1 LGANKQYR
9 REAVRWYVIIFLFSW
24 CVPVVEHLTNT
35 YSFLQSFEKEL
46 SPQLFLDGMLKSRGY
61 CTRNYCSLEGGYY
74 CKPTV
79 LQTASYGTRLI
90 EVIRHSNE
98 DLLKKM
104 LESGISPNPCNAFG
118 ESAIHMVC
126 RRGDYKLLKV
136 LKDAGCSLQVTD
148 DFGRTPLHDAC
159 WTADPHFEIVEM
171 ILDTDER
178 LLHMVDCRGSSPLS
192 YIKRESWAKWIAFFQ
207 SKVEKYW
214 PERDI
219 SKQGEEP
226 PPVLCSLAQHSQPI
240 KDPANAIPL
249 DAAQLISSG
258 KMTPDDYLAVCG
270 ARPATHCNIAVP
282 PSAAPVQHLQHQL
295 TL

>member
-1 LGANKQYR
+1 
-9 REAVRWYVIIFLFSW
+9 
-24 CVPVVEHLTNT
+24 
-35 YSFLQSFEKEL
+35 
-46 SPQLFLDGMLKSRGY
+46 MLKSRGY